1 MVDNRFTIFLT
12 MRSARMASI
21 IVNQITV
28 AVAGWLVSWLEFNGT
43 FSTKRL
49 YRALQ
54 KLKFVKEFY
63 FI

>member
-1 MVDNRFTIFLT
+1 MKRSDSNDLLDSNLSLNSTAESMSVTSCIMV
-12 MRSARMASI
+12 
-21 IVNQITV
+21 V
-28 AVAGWLVSWLEFNGT
+28 GWLEFNGT

-54 KLKFVKEFY
+54 KLKFVEFY